1 MHAAPLNSSGLS
13 LQRLLVVSVL
23 CALAGLSPSMRI
35 LISKAQDGTIPGLLG
50 VTLTAQ
56 GLREDTWVIHS
67 TSC

>member
-1 MHAAPLNSSGLS
+1 
-13 LQRLLVVSVL
+13 
-23 CALAGLSPSMRI
+23 MRI